1 MKRHRLLSFFF
12 VLTTGLSFSQ
22 TPQID
27 VSHYKIEIHLSDESD
42 QIKVEEEIKF
52 IHLDSKKPI
61 VFNLASQEGSGKG
74 MHIDDLKLNGKMP
87 IYRHIN
93 DSVYIDVDTYKAKS
107 QNLKLTFSGI
117 PKDGLVIGKNK
128 YKSRTFFGDNWPT
141 RAQNWFACNDHLS
154 DKSTVE
160 YLIHAPKHYEVVANG
175 KLLSVKK
182 NRNSR
187 THHYKSNVV
196 LPTKVMVIGVAD
208 LLFEEMEVVEG
219 IPIRSCV
226 YPKNHKDAFFD
237 LSLAPS
243 ILKFFINYIAPYE
256 FDKLD
261 NVQSTTRF
269 GGMENAGCIFYDEDA
284 LSGDQDSENLIAHE
298 IVHQWF
304 GNSATEKDWCHLWL
318 SEGFATYLTNIYIE
332 QTKGMQA
339 FHEQLKEDRNRII
352 AFDKRYKAPVV
363 DSAYK
368 QKMDLLNPNSYQ
380 KGGWV
385 LHMLR
390 NEIGD
395 EVFHQSIQS
404 YYNKYRLSNA
414 DTRDFQEVVEQVSG
428 TDLQWFFDQWLY
440 KNGHPRLN
448 IEVEIH
454 EKVLALS
461 ISQLDD
467 LFKITLPVKVHYKDG
482 TSKVELLY
490 INNHQTRFKMRYN
503 DFIRSIEI
511 DPDVQLLYEAVR

>member
-1 MKRHRLLSFFF
+1 
-12 VLTTGLSFSQ
+12 
-22 TPQID
+22 
-27 VSHYKIEIHLSDESD
+27 
-42 QIKVEEEIKF
+42 
-52 IHLDSKKPI
+52 
-61 VFNLASQEGSGKG
+61 
-74 MHIDDLKLNGKMP
+74 
-87 IYRHIN
+87 
-93 DSVYIDVDTYKAKS
+93 
-107 QNLKLTFSGI
+107 
-117 PKDGLVIGKNK
+117 
-128 YKSRTFFGDNWPT
+128 
-141 RAQNWFACNDHLS
+141 
-154 DKSTVE
+154 
-160 YLIHAPKHYEVVANG
+160 
-175 KLLSVKK
+175 
-182 NRNSR
+182 
-187 THHYKSNVV
+187 
-196 LPTKVMVIGVAD
+196 
-208 LLFEEMEVVEG
+208 
-219 IPIRSCV
+219 
-226 YPKNHKDAFFD
+226 
-237 LSLAPS
+237 
-243 ILKFFINYIAPYE
+243 
-256 FDKLD
+256 
-261 NVQSTTRF
+261 
-269 GGMENAGCIFYDEDA
+269 
-284 LSGDQDSENLIAHE
+284 
-298 IVHQWF
+298 
-304 GNSATEKDWCHLWL
+304 
-318 SEGFATYLTNIYIE
+318 
-332 QTKGMQA
+332 MQA

-503 DFIRSIEI
+503 DFIKSIEI